1 MATIPLT
8 INDPPLSLDVNDNA
22 FLNQTLDGFM
32 ILTVQNLSPSK
43 ATVYYSSGGAP
54 PQPIEIEGGDNTP
67 HIVIENW
74 KANNLTVINTS
85 SNLSTQVQVG
95 IYGLGVPTT
104 ELYQGVS
111 TPLDQ
116 YQSAGTKT
124 LTQFMALQLA
134 NTGSSQLA
142 LFFVFSVGR
151 PVAYALN
158 VNDPNSFP
166 PDYQTT
172 RDNQLK
178 VVNNWLGRN
187 LFVINVSTD
196 TGVREVRLD
205 PV

>member
-8 INDPPLSLDVNDNA
+8 INDPPLSLDVNDSA

-43 ATVYYSSGGAP
+43 ATVFYSSGGAP
-54 PQPIEIEGGDNTP
+54 PQSIEIEGGDNTP
-67 HIVIENW
+67 YIVIENW
-74 KANNLTVINTS
+74 QANNLTVINTS
-85 SNLSTQVQVG
+85 SNRSTQVKVG

-104 ELYQGVS
+104 ELYPGIT

-124 LTQFMALQLA
+124 LSQFMVLQLA

-158 VNDPNSFP
+158 VSDPSHFP

-178 VVNNWLGRN
+178 VVNNWQGRN

-196 TGVREVRLD
+196 TGVREARLD

>member
-1 MATIPLT
+1 MT
-8 INDPPLSLDVNDNA
+8 INDPPLSLDLNDSA

-54 PQPIEIEGGDNTP
+54 PQPIDIEGGDNTP

-74 KANNLTVINTS
+74 KANNLTIINTS
-85 SNLSTQVQVG
+85 SNASTQVKVG

-104 ELYQGVS
+104 ELYEGVS

-124 LTQFMALQLA
+124 LSQFMALQLA
-134 NTGSSQLA
+134 NLGSSQLA
-142 LFFVFSVGR
+142 LFFVFSVGK

-158 VNDPNSFP
+158 VNDPGNFP

-172 RDNQLK
+172 SANQTK

>member
-1 MATIPLT
+1 M
-8 INDPPLSLDVNDNA
+8 NDSA

-54 PQPIEIEGGDNTP
+54 PQPIDIEGGDNTP

-74 KANNLTVINTS
+74 KANNLTIINTS
-85 SNLSTQVQVG
+85 SNASTQVKVG

-104 ELYQGVS
+104 ELYEGVS

-124 LTQFMALQLA
+124 LSQFMALQLA
-134 NTGSSQLA
+134 NLGSSQLA
-142 LFFVFSVGR
+142 LFFVFSVGK

-158 VNDPNSFP
+158 VNDPGNFP

-172 RDNQLK
+172 SANQTK